1 MVPLG
6 ARAVALVPFPFSDLS
21 GSKFRPVL
29 VLAESGRGD
38 FVLCQVTSNQYGDP
52 LAIELDE
59 DDFAEGSL
67 HRTSYVRPGK
77 LFTAHERLVR
87 ARVGTL
93 TQRSHDRVVD
103 HIVALLRGSDPPRS
117 A

>member
-38 FVLCQVTSNQYGDP
+38 
-52 LAIELDE
+52 
-59 DDFAEGSL
+59 
-67 HRTSYVRPGK
+67 YVRPGK